1 MTKNVHL
8 DVSCCFHY
16 KQYMTSNVYR
26 CLLTGKSE
34 QHGYDCYQRN
44 PLYCRAQDECLWE
57 LQALTRHY
65 HPTVSL
71 YAGTILQVSVVVTG
85 LYCLVVGG
93 VAVVVTSLLPQC
105 QCLCWHHSAG
115 LCCGRCGLN
124 CMLVGGVAVVVTS
137 FISLCVLLSLW
148 TVWVGCRWCCCCCH
162 IITVLCQSLCGVLV
176 GCWCCCCCH
185 ILHRSLCAVI
195 VVACIVW
202 VLVVLLLLSYP
213 SSVSLLWFMAVMLDC
228 CSQKKGCVLFSGL
241 GVWYYSCEN
250 FEYT

>member
-8 DVSCCFHY
+8 DVACCFHY
-16 KQYMTSNVYR
+16 KQYTTSNVYR

-115 LCCGRCGLN
+115 LCCGRCGLC

-137 FISLCVLLSLW
+137 FISLCVLSLW
-148 TVWVGCRWCCCCCH
+148 TVLHVGWWC
-162 IITVLCQSLCGVLV
+162 S
-176 GCWCCCCCH
+176 CCCH
-185 ILHRSLCAVI
+185 ILHQSLCVVVI
-195 VVACIVW
+195 VV
-202 VLVVLLLLSYP
+202 
-213 SSVSLLWFMAVMLDC
+213 
-228 CSQKKGCVLFSGL
+228 CVG
-241 GVWYYSCEN
+241 
-250 FEYT
+250 

>member
-1 MTKNVHL
+1 MFFFSHWQLVTKNVHL
-8 DVSCCFHY
+8 DVACCFHY
-16 KQYMTSNVYR
+16 KQYTTSNVYR

-71 YAGTILQVSVVVTG
+71 YAGTILQVSIVVTG

-93 VAVVVTSLLPQC
+93 VAVVVMSLLR

-115 LCCGRCGLN
+115 LCCGRCGLC

-137 FISLCVLLSLW
+137 L
-148 TVWVGCRWCCCCCH
+148 
-162 IITVLCQSLCGVLV
+162 
-176 GCWCCCCCH
+176 
-185 ILHRSLCAVI
+185 
-195 VVACIVW
+195 
-202 VLVVLLLLSYP
+202 P
-213 SSVSLLWFMAVMLDC
+213 SSVSLYVVYWLVVGVAVAVTYFIGL
-228 CSQKKGCVLFSGL
+228 CVP
-241 GVWYYSCEN
+241 
-250 FEYT
+250 